1 MLTNKIVLR
10 STTRD
15 QSRKIYFQLQ
25 ARSQVILTGHHNTN
39 TSRTTINNSNNDT
52 LELEFKL
59 IKQSTHIL
67 PERKYSNR
75 SEQMRAKYCD
85 ELLTFTDKEF
95 ESNDLNDE
103 RKMIAFYVPL
113 PNPFK
118 WYYDVQSDSCKKLA
132 KKPTRQNSNKF
143 DSKRLCE
150 NECKKSPC
158 KPTMIACESAILIF
172 VELGEDREKH
182 VFDQR
187 LYFVL

>member
-75 SEQMRAKYCD
+75 SEKMRAKYCD

-103 RKMIAFYVPL
+103 RKMIAFYVR
-113 PNPFK
+113 F
-118 WYYDVQSDSCKKLA
+118 
-132 KKPTRQNSNKF
+132 F
-143 DSKRLCE
+143 
-150 NECKKSPC
+150 
-158 KPTMIACESAILIF
+158 
-172 VELGEDREKH
+172 
-182 VFDQR
+182 
-187 LYFVL
+187 